1 MTDIS
6 FGGFI
11 SLKNIKNPQYE
22 MEYLLDPVND
32 KYVRDILPIKIQN
45 FEIKRLEW
53 VDFVGKPNEEM
64 PWIAHCY
71 WNIIYDYQMIEE
83 KEEPLIKQQQS
94 PILPIKI
101 QNDAQAKDIPQDI
114 KKSPLIP
121 LRKITEPSEQYG
133 LRQQSPKLPPK
144 LPLQQNDQ
152 LPRINNRLFNKPP
165 TPSTRVSSVQRITRV
180 STPKNCSPQQKV
192 ARSNSS
198 SSLKRQ
204 SPARQ
209 KVKLQVICKF
219 SDKSWA
225 KSTSDD
231 ELLEHE
237 TGHYLIGCLC
247 ALEFKRQIEQLGI
260 MKSDNHSNEIKSIF
274 QTNLRT
280 FLKIEKDYDEET
292 NHYFDTYLQKKWN
305 HKIKEQLL
313 LYEMYFNN

>member
-6 FGGFI
+6 FQGFI

-22 MEYLLDPVND
+22 MEYLLDSEND

-53 VDFVGKPNEEM
+53 NDFIGKPNFEM
-64 PWIAHCY
+64 PYIAHCY

-83 KEEPLIKQQQS
+83 KEEPLIQKQQS
-94 PILPIKI
+94 PILPIKKNN
-101 QNDAQAKDIPQDI
+101 QSQDKEYPQDL
-114 KKSPLIP
+114 KQSPQIP
-121 LRKITEPSEQYG
+121 FRKITEPSEQQG
-133 LRQQSPKLPPK
+133 IKQQSPKLPPK
-144 LPLQQNDQ
+144 MPLQHNNQ
-152 LPRINNRLFNKPP
+152 LPRINNRLFIKPP
-165 TPSTRVSSVQRITRV
+165 TPSTRVSSVQRINRLQ
-180 STPKNCSPQQKV
+180 TPKNSSPLHKI

-204 SPARQ
+204 SPTRQ
-209 KVKLQVICKF
+209 KIKLQVSCKF
-219 SDKSWA
+219 LEKSWA
-225 KSTSDD
+225 KQTSDD

-260 MKSDNHSNEIKSIF
+260 LKSDNHSSEINSIF

-292 NHYFDTYLQKKWN
+292 NHYFDTNLQKKWN
-305 HKIKEQLL
+305 HKLKEQLL